1 MKRGGNI
8 PAAIC
13 ASDVNRKDLSSSNEC
28 SAAFVL
34 SAMLSPVPSGLCRNR
49 LAKLGGTYC
58 TELGVL
64 SLALLNEIGKL
75 RTKYLQRHLA

>member
-1 MKRGGNI
+1 MKREAYI

-13 ASDVNRKDLSSSNEC
+13 ASEVNRSDLISSNEC

-34 SAMLSPVPSGLCRNR
+34 SAMLSPIPSGLRRSR
-49 LAKLGGTYC
+49 LAKLRGTYC

-64 SLALLNEIGKL
+64 SFALLNEIGKL
-75 RTKYLQRHLA
+75 RTKNLQRHLA

>member
-1 MKRGGNI
+1 MKRARNI

-28 SAAFVL
+28 SAAFVS
-34 SAMLSPVPSGLCRNR
+34 SAMFSPIPDGLRRNR

-64 SLALLNEIGKL
+64 SLALLDEIGKL
-75 RTKYLQRHLA
+75 RTKNLQ